1 MPDTFTVAEK
11 LADTT
16 SKHAIDAVVQK
27 ILEGYL
33 LLGEDAQIV
42 LDIQSDKAKRSF
54 TVSITVKDLP
64 MARVLH
70 AYAGLC
76 KPVQLALPFKGSNDE
91 RHEDGS
97 DSHGQ
102 DHPHTRPG

>member
-1 MPDTFTVAEK
+1 MSDTFTVAEK

-16 SKHAIDAVVQK
+16 AKHAIDAVVQK
-27 ILEGYL
+27 VLEGYL
-33 LLGEDAQIV
+33 ILGEDAQIV
-42 LDIQSDKAKRSF
+42 LDIQSDKSKRCF

-70 AYAGLC
+70 AYKGLC
-76 KPVQLALPFKGSNDE
+76 KPEQLTLPFKGIEDE

-102 DHPHTRPG
+102 DNPHTRPG